1 MLSQESSFII
11 RKMVSELQVRN
22 KGCKLRCPIR
32 WDDIS
37 LVVERAVEKG
47 VHHVLLPS
55 VNLASVDG
63 VLELSRQYK
72 RFFYPMI
79 GLHPEEVKADWRE
92 QLRLIREKDC
102 PEFVAIG
109 EVGLDF
115 YWSREFENEQIEAF
129 REQVEWAV
137 ETKRPLMIH
146 CRKAQNEMVAVLN
159 DYRDRLCG
167 GVFHC
172 FTGNAREAEQ
182 LLQFPDFMLGIGGV
196 LTFKSSR
203 LAEMLP
209 TVVPL
214 LRIVLETD
222 ALYMAPEPMRG
233 QRNESAYVR
242 YVLKRLAESYGLSE
256 EKASQIIY
264 ENTTR
269 LFYLY

>member
-1 MLSQESSFII
+1 
-11 RKMVSELQVRN
+11 
-22 KGCKLRCPIR
+22 
-32 WDDIS
+32 
-37 LVVERAVEKG
+37 
-47 VHHVLLPS
+47 
-55 VNLASVDG
+55 
-63 VLELSRQYK
+63 
-72 RFFYPMI
+72 
-79 GLHPEEVKADWRE
+79 
-92 QLRLIREKDC
+92 
-102 PEFVAIG
+102 
-109 EVGLDF
+109 
-115 YWSREFENEQIEAF
+115 
-129 REQVEWAV
+129 
-137 ETKRPLMIH
+137 
-146 CRKAQNEMVAVLN
+146 MVAVLN